1 MSSVTYKYVN
11 GKYVI
16 SKDGVN
22 FAVTDDMIDVLY
34 QIKRQSA
41 NNKTDKVGDK
51 MIANNYGQ

>member
-1 MSSVTYKYVN
+1 
-11 GKYVI
+11 VI